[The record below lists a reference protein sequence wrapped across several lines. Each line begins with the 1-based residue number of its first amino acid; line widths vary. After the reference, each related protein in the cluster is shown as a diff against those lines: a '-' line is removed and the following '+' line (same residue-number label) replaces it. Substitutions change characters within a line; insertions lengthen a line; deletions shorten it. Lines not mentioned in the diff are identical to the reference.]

1 MRRLLISIALLLL
14 LNVPVYAADSEIVT
28 VQPSSFFLKLKQD
41 ETRQNYISVRNNSDQ
56 KQEIELE
63 AIPIEVSDS
72 YGHIKVADSNKWSLE
87 KWVRFDKKEYIL
99 EPNQS
104 TKIPFEVLVPATAVE
119 GSYSGAIT
127 INSKSGKTNIVKGTV
142 LYVNIG
148 STGKTQL
155 VMQDLR
161 TEGDTLN
168 IRIHNSGSY
177 MTQLYGK
184 VSWTSLRGTDNGLDN
199 LEPVVIA
206 PGREASLYVS
216 YKDKFPGVYK
226 ADVDVYYANGTK
238 RLRKQIHVIHIP
250 LAVPLMIGLGIG
262 GGLLIFQK
270 YRKKHEKK
278 NK

>member
-1 MRRLLISIALLLL
+1 MRKLLISIALILL
-14 LNVPVYAADSEIVT
+14 LNLPVYAADSQIVT

-87 KWVRFDKKEYIL
+87 EWVVFEQKKYIL

-104 TKIPFEVLVPATAVE
+104 TKIPFEVTVPATAVE

-161 TEGDTLN
+161 TEGDSLN
-168 IRIHNSGSY
+168 IRINNTGSH
-177 MTQLYGK
+177 MTQVHGN
-184 VSWTSLRGTDNGLDN
+184 VTWTSLFGKDIGQDKLD
-199 LEPVVIA
+199 PIVIA
-206 PGREASLYVS
+206 PGRETSLFVS

-226 ADVDVYYANGTK
+226 ADVDVYYANSTK
-238 RLRKQIHVIHIP
+238 RLRKQINVIHIP
-250 LAVPLMIGLGIG
+250 LAVPLMVGLGIG
-262 GGLLIFQK
+262 GGLLIFHK

-278 NK
+278 HK